1 MSNELYKQVFKR
13 LAIFNKNL
21 GNYRLNL
28 LSKYLKGEILKI
40 TTFKTMK
47 LYLKWFFSCFEIVST
62 FLYLYFLNL

>member
-28 LSKYLKGEILKI
+28 LSKYLKG
-40 TTFKTMK
+40 
-47 LYLKWFFSCFEIVST
+47 
-62 FLYLYFLNL
+62 